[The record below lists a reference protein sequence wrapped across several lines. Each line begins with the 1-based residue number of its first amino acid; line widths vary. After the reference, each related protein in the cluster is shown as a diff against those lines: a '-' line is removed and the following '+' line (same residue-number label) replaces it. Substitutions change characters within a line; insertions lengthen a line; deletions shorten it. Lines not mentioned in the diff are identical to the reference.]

1 MGITSN
7 MQTQLACKG
16 LHLWCPSPLRQSL
29 VLSLQDT
36 DQWHLLP
43 WVLRFHRILSDSC
56 PTKSPKELRPPQK
69 KRSHVYWIAS
79 FTFQWRIRKK
89 RWKTPPFSCR
99 LVVLSGAFR
108 GGGYSPIKVPSFHSP
123 GACLQPC
130 LGVCDQKGTH
140 HQHSPPF
147 QEKNTEKQRK
157 KRIEK
162 AYPSLA
168 NDDFIWCL
176 IDFCSVSTTFPG
188 EKSQDTSDIF
198 NNLRRSLVK
207 PAASEEFAPGVDLDA
222 SEWPPWVLI
231 VRLFRM
237 VHMWLN
243 IFYDFRS
250 YPNKNAGR
258 WYIL

>member
-89 RWKTPPFSCR
+89 TVENPSVQLSLGGPFRSFPRWWILPHQSSKLP
-99 LVVLSGAFR
+99 LSWCVSSALPWSLWSKR
-108 GGGYSPIKVPSFHSP
+108 YTSPTLTTFP
-123 GACLQPC
+123 
-130 LGVCDQKGTH
+130 
-140 HQHSPPF
+140 
-147 QEKNTEKQRK
+147 RK
-157 KRIEK
+157 KHRKTEEKKNRK